1 MSGQAPERSGRMS
14 KVLLIEND
22 PAILAN
28 LARLLRLEGFH
39 VAIATDGEQGLSIVR
54 SELPEIVICDLVMPG
69 MHGDAVLAALRA
81 DPATQSLP
89 FLFLTA
95 SADESQREAKLR
107 SGANDYLIKPIETR
121 ALLAAIRRHLP
132 S

>member
-1 MSGQAPERSGRMS
+1 MT

-22 PAILAN
+22 PAILGN

-39 VAIATDGEQGLSIVR
+39 VALASNGEQGLSIVR
-54 SELPEIVICDLVMPG
+54 SEPPDIVVCDLVMPG
-69 MHGDAVLAALRA
+69 MSGDEVLAALRA
-81 DPATQSLP
+81 DPATRDLP

-107 SGANDYLIKPIETR
+107 SGASDYLIKPIESR
-121 ALLAAIRRHLP
+121 ALLAAIRQHVP
-132 S
+132 Q